1 MINSFLL
8 NEEKKLITNFKEINI
23 QEALK
28 NEKSL
33 LWIDLVDPTDDEIDI
48 LSDDFKFH
56 ELAIEDC
63 IFPQSQPKVDDFGT
77 HIFIV
82 IQGVKKQRENGT
94 EELKTIDLD
103 IFFGK
108 NFVVTI
114 QEESIRSITNLA
126 VRCKQNPM
134 FLEKGSDF
142 LLHAIIDGVVDSYV
156 PLLDEIDDK
165 IEQIED
171 EVLTN
176 PTQAVVGEIFSV
188 KKKILAIRK
197 IIGPQRAVIGL
208 LSRRD
213 IPFIKP
219 NTLIYYR
226 DIYDHLVRIGDTID
240 MYRDLTTDVLEVY
253 FSGSSSRLTEVMKVL
268 TIIATI
274 MMPATLLT
282 SYYGMNIHLPEFEWT
297 SIRSI
302 SFVWALSCGA
312 TLGLLLF
319 FRHRKWI

>member
-1 MINSFLL
+1 MINSYLL

-23 QEALK
+23 QEEIK
-28 NEKSL
+28 NEKNL
-33 LWIDLVDPTDDEIDI
+33 LWIDLIDPTDEEIDI
-48 LSDDFKFH
+48 LSEDFKFH

-82 IQGVKKQRENGT
+82 LQGVKKEKENGD
-94 EELKTIDLD
+94 EELKTVDLD

-114 QEESIRSITNLA
+114 QEEPIKSITNLS
-126 VRCKQNPM
+126 VRCRQNPM

-142 LLHAIIDGVVDSYV
+142 LLHAIIDGLVDSYL

-165 IEQIED
+165 IEEIED
-171 EVLTN
+171 KVLTN
-176 PTQAVVGEIFSV
+176 PTQAVVNEIFSL

-197 IIGPQRAVIGL
+197 ITGPQRAVIGL

-213 IPFIKP
+213 IPFIKAG
-219 NTLIYYR
+219 TLIYYR

-240 MYRDLTTDVLEVY
+240 MYRDLTTDVLGVY
-253 FSGSSSRLTEVMKVL
+253 FSGSSSRLTEAMKVL
-268 TIIATI
+268 TLIATI
-274 MMPATLLT
+274 MMPLTLIT
-282 SYYGMNIHLPEFEWT
+282 SYYGMNIHLPEFGWT
-297 SIRSI
+297 GIRSVP
-302 SFVWALSCGA
+302 FVWTLLSG
-312 TLGLLLF
+312 TILGLLLF
-319 FRHRKWI
+319 FRHKKWI